1 MKFVPSF
8 KVFACKYGNADLV
21 YDALLTIVMI
31 GRIFLITN
39 GEDTSYDQVRY
50 VVLTSFFLIV
60 VGYLI
65 IFLSRPY
72 YNSFQH
78 KLKCFQILYLLC
90 LLGFSLLVRETNFI
104 AVKTE
109 NSSMIFLGL
118 TLTILL
124 KSNNNLS
131 KFNIPK
137 LISKT
142 KNQKV
147 ISTHDLLTI
156 FYLI

>member
-1 MKFVPSF
+1 
-8 KVFACKYGNADLV
+8 
-21 YDALLTIVMI
+21 
-31 GRIFLITN
+31 
-39 GEDTSYDQVRY
+39 
-50 VVLTSFFLIV
+50 
-60 VGYLI
+60 
-65 IFLSRPY
+65 LSRPY